1 MKGIRAVLVTF
12 MFSVYDTLQ
21 VMNAYFSWEEGKKK
35 AREEGRK
42 GKREEAN

>member
-12 MFSVYDTLQ
+12 MFLVYDTVQ
-21 VMNAYFSWEEGKKK
+21 DECIFCWEEGKKK